1 VKYELK
7 KRAERQQE
15 TRRRIV
21 EAAMALH
28 GELGPARTSI
38 SAIAERAGVQ
48 RHTVYSHFPEELEL
62 LRACSGLDLERTPP
76 PDPELFAQVEAGPDR
91 LRAGLAALYA
101 YYARHEPMLANVLRD
116 LEVDET
122 TRQVAYERLG
132 PFEARLHEVLADG
145 LPGSDAAL
153 GVVTSF
159 WSWRTLRDHGLDRA
173 AAAETAATMVLGAVR
188 GGSSGGSTPAR
199 GRRPSSSPSGT
210 PRRR

>member
-1 VKYELK
+1 MKYELK

-48 RHTVYSHFPEELEL
+48 RHTVYSHFREELEL

-76 PDPELFAQVEAGPDR
+76 PDPELLVALEAGPDR
-91 LRAGLAALYA
+91 LQAGLEALYA

-116 LEVDET
+116 LEVHET
-122 TRQVAYERLG
+122 TRQVAYERFG
-132 PFEARLHEVLADG
+132 PFQARLHEVLAEG
-145 LPGSDAAL
+145 LPGCDAAL

-159 WSWRTLRDHGLDRA
+159 WSWRTLRDHGLEPP
-173 AAAETAATMVLGAVR
+173 AAAETAAAMVLAVVR
-188 GGSSGGSTPAR
+188 GRASGGSTPAR
-199 GRRPSSSPSGT
+199 GRRPSS
-210 PRRR
+210 